1 MRQPPWTLFLL
12 IGLIAAEM
20 VAFNFF
26 KNKMPALFHGGF
38 TYFFQKLNHIAKM
51 PRASVIAKSYAKA
64 LFAAANKN
72 GSVDKISLELEIFKQ
87 NFSTSFA
94 HELKNPVISKDDLVK
109 IIQEV
114 TQKFNLS
121 VLTSNFFSSIVRNR
135 RLNLF
140 PEIYE
145 EFARLLRDQKNI
157 LEVEV
162 ITAIK
167 SEKNQIES
175 VKALVAKKYP
185 GKVISIKEKIE
196 EKILGGLKIKINS
209 EIIDISLKNQFANLG
224 KDLLSAVN

>member
-1 MRQPPWTLFLL
+1 
-12 IGLIAAEM
+12 
-20 VAFNFF
+20 
-26 KNKMPALFHGGF
+26 
-38 TYFFQKLNHIAKM
+38 M